1 MWRDCRT
8 VIHREIHTAG
18 GALDHMSAGTVMPAD
33 VGHVLAQY
41 IGRDSARS
49 ATTLS
54 LAPAGAGRAWL
65 VGTPAPRYVLRR
77 LPPGITIA
85 RARFVTAVHHH
96 AAREGCAPLLLANQE
111 GESLT
116 LHSGQYFQLVQYV
129 ESRWNRHAIPGPPA
143 CTELGLALGRL
154 HNALTGL
161 SPGAA
166 EPRLAFP
173 ADYGAALRAAC
184 AAHDHDACPHRTARQ
199 ALAAKLRRAEALSRT
214 VLDALASLP
223 QQVIHGDVHPG
234 NILVSPSPGT
244 TSASP
249 RISMIDFDRA
259 RYAPPAYEVMR
270 ALIYCVR
277 PSGPLSAFAGRASA
291 FLDGYL
297 TARPLSNLEIET
309 MAVLYETVQV
319 LDTYGLDTCL
329 DASGSALSF
338 GEARFALL
346 YWLRRYGSAVVGMA
360 RQASGAASSVCRAH

>member
-1 MWRDCRT
+1 
-8 VIHREIHTAG
+8 
-18 GALDHMSAGTVMPAD
+18 MPAD
-33 VGHVLAQY
+33 IAYVLARY
-41 IGRDSARS
+41 IGRDLARS
-49 ATTLS
+49 ATASS
-54 LAPAGAGRAWL
+54 LAAAGTDRTWL

-77 LPPGITIA
+77 LPPGITIT

-96 AAREGCAPLLLANQE
+96 AAREGCAPRLLANHE
-111 GESLT
+111 GEHLT
-116 LHSGQYFQLVQYV
+116 AHCGQYFQLVQYV
-129 ESRWNRHAIPGPPA
+129 ESSWDRHAIPGPPA
-143 CTELGLALGRL
+143 CTALGLALGRL
-154 HNALTGL
+154 HNALTRL

-184 AAHDHDACPHRTARQ
+184 AAHDYDACPHPTARQ
-199 ALAAKLRRAEALSRT
+199 ALAAKLRWAEALSRT
-214 VLDALASLP
+214 VPDALASLP

-234 NILVSPSPGT
+234 NVLVSQSPW
-244 TSASP
+244 TSAGA

-259 RYAPPAYEVMR
+259 RYAPPGYEVMR

-277 PSGPLSAFAGRASA
+277 PSGPLSVFAGRAAA

-297 TARPLSNLEIET
+297 AARPLSDLEIET

-329 DASGSALSF
+329 DGSGSALSF

-346 YWLRRYGSAVVGMA
+346 YWLRRYGSAIVSLA
-360 RQASGAASSVCRAH
+360 R